1 MSVISDTSPLFE
13 NPRLIPA
20 AIVAIC
26 VGALG
31 SALASEHWGGLD
43 PCVLCIY
50 QRFAYVGAM
59 MFGLVGLVLAPQG
72 KALKALT
79 LLAGLAFLIGAGI
92 AMFHVGVEQHWWRGT
107 EACHA
112 PVIDFN
118 APIADMREQLLAA
131 KPATCDTIPWSFAGI
146 SIAGFNVIAS
156 LLLAAGCVWAA
167 RRITGPQQG

>member
-1 MSVISDTSPLFE
+1 MSVIAEPNSLFQ

-20 AIVAIC
+20 AIVAVC

-31 SALASEHWGGLD
+31 SALASEYWGGLD

-59 MFGLVGLVLAPQG
+59 TLGLIGLVIAPRG
-72 KALKALT
+72 KALKTLI
-79 LLAGLAFLIGAGI
+79 LLAALAFLAGAGI

-107 EACHA
+107 AACHA
-112 PVIDFN
+112 PAIDFN
-118 APIADMREQLLAA
+118 ASVSDLREQLLAK
-131 KPATCDTIPWSFAGI
+131 KPATCDSIPWSFAGI

-156 LLLAAGCVWAA
+156 LFFAAGCVWAS
-167 RRITGPQQG
+167 RRVTES